1 MGKKV
6 SSVKDKK
13 GQLQINTDKILE
25 TWSEHYKEKFKSTR
39 EWNTRKTQ
47 TERKQELEDI
57 DGTDVEMAVQKMKN
71 GKAAGIDGI
80 IQT

>member
-6 SSVKDKK
+6 RSVKDKK
-13 GQLQINTDKILE
+13 GQLQTNTDKILE
-25 TWSEHYKEKFKSTR
+25 TWSKHYKENFKSTR